1 MDCPLQVPSSRL
13 WEFAVPY
20 SNPILLNK
28 KTFSRFFIPF
38 MESPAN
44 VEHFQRKEHPHSS
57 CISQISVRLRLG
69 EASHYPAPSQNILR
83 QSTCLTVPNT
93 SKIFM
98 RALLSYFSITVRRN
112 NLENI
117 SVKKFGIIGLFV
129 NTWTAHYKYPVPDCE
144 NL

>member
-1 MDCPLQVPSSRL
+1 MDWRLQVSCSGM

-20 SNPILLNK
+20 SNPVLLKTKNIFSVFHSIYGISSK
-28 KTFSRFFIPF
+28 CWTFSKK
-38 MESPAN
+38 S
-44 VEHFQRKEHPHSS
+44 HSS
-57 CISQISVRLRLG
+57 CISQISDRLRLG

-83 QSTCLTVPNT
+83 QSICLTVPNT

-98 RALLSYFSITVRRN
+98 RALLSHFSITVRRN

-129 NTWTAHYKYPVPDCE
+129 NTWTANQEYPVPDCE